1 MSCHTVRK
9 CPLGK
14 QPQGLFAS
22 LPAGLSG
29 SLILGKIWL
38 IIGFPP
44 LASRSGRE
52 TKWPRQDRGKLHE
65 RERDC
70 AFILHAL
77 ALTHVINPN
86 KERPYNC
93 VDETERLFLSC
104 MMVVNLEMC
113 QFIL

>member
-1 MSCHTVRK
+1 MKVFVVKIACMHGTNEFHTVRK

-65 RERDC
+65 RERLC
-70 AFILHAL
+70 FHSARTRSPRTSLIRTKNARR
-77 ALTHVINPN
+77 TV
-86 KERPYNC
+86 
-93 VDETERLFLSC
+93 
-104 MMVVNLEMC
+104 
-113 QFIL
+113 

>member
-1 MSCHTVRK
+1 MSCHTVPK
-9 CPLGK
+9 MGK

-22 LPAGLSG
+22 FPAGLSG

-65 RERDC
+65 REIVLSFC
-70 AFILHAL
+70 THSLSA
-77 ALTHVINPN
+77 HVINPN
-86 KERPYNC
+86 KER
-93 VDETERLFLSC
+93 L
-104 MMVVNLEMC
+104 
-113 QFIL
+113 